1 MGKGIGIAELTT
13 ILTAS
18 PRMVGAVRAQRAA
31 GFISEAEL
39 EALLAGSVGTADIT
53 NVNVTNALLAT
64 PGRKAILALPID
76 DLTNLTG
83 AGEDVVTDILL
94 GFAGTIES
102 IFYIGGTLATSG
114 GAATMALHV
123 EIGAVAVTGGVLT
136 IDEAGIVTPAVL
148 GVYVAGT
155 PITALNVFTN
165 AELISLV
172 NAAGGT
178 VFTAGAGVVV
188 LVISVEGQ

>member
-1 MGKGIGIAELTT
+1 MSKGIGIAELTT
-13 ILTAS
+13 ILTNN

-31 GFISEAEL
+31 GFLSTTEL

-53 NVNVTNALLAT
+53 NLAVSNAKLAT
-64 PGRKAILALPID
+64 PNRRAILAIPID
-76 DLTNLTG
+76 ALTNLTAG
-83 AGEDVVTDILL
+83 GEDVVTDILP
-94 GFAGTIES
+94 GFAGTIEA

-136 IDEAGIVTPAVL
+136 LDEASIVTPAVL

-155 PITALNVFTN
+155 PITALNVFTDTD
-165 AELISLV
+165 LLSLV

-178 VFTAGAGVVV
+178 VFTAGSGVVILV
-188 LVISVEGQ
+188 LSVAGQ